1 MFTRFRGTQCIS
13 TSTGTLHVNH
23 LLSFARNSR
32 QRISGDARQRAVC
45 EQAFSLY
52 NTCPNRG
59 HHHGMLLQPSAMKF
73 AVCQLLYATSW
84 NICFDLASLWR
95 ISAETSILAVI
106 HTLCH
111 TATKVMGQPSDMT
124 ETTAYLL
131 CVYVYLNALPNHATL
146 FIGGGKRELG
156 VVQRGEGKEGS
167 EWVSMA
173 ESLHYLTPAI
183 STWFCV
189 LSTSLRCLQGGSR
202 AGPGSPDPVFH

>member
-1 MFTRFRGTQCIS
+1 VPKIFVNRQYSSKTCSHVFGGHSVYLRVPVLC
-13 TSTGTLHVNH
+13 TSIIYV
-23 LLSFARNSR
+23 SFARNSR
-32 QRISGDARQRAVC
+32 QRISGDARQHAVC

-95 ISAETSILAVI
+95 ISAETSIAVI

-131 CVYVYLNALPNHATL
+131 CVDMCT
-146 FIGGGKRELG
+146 
-156 VVQRGEGKEGS
+156 
-167 EWVSMA
+167 
-173 ESLHYLTPAI
+173 
-183 STWFCV
+183 
-189 LSTSLRCLQGGSR
+189 
-202 AGPGSPDPVFH
+202 